1 MGHWEQ
7 IGESNIR
14 HRARQARKSK
24 LRRGIEQGVIWVL
37 IVTIGGA
44 YWAMVGIMIW
54 KMIKDLP
61 LI

>member
-7 IGESNIR
+7 IGENNIR
-14 HRARQARKSK
+14 HRARQARKSS
-24 LRRGIEQGVIWVL
+24 LRRGVERGTIWLL
-37 IVTIGGA
+37 IVVTAGA

-61 LI
+61 LL